1 MLKRLFFLL
10 FLLIK
15 FSSSLS
21 QDTVLVTSYNL
32 LRFDG
37 DIDRNIHFKKVIN
50 ELSADIYI
58 TQELSN
64 SEGVSNFLNNI
75 LNQNNE
81 NRYLSA
87 EFFDENDIDQALFYN
102 KNKFELLSTSSIP
115 GDPRPILLY
124 RLRHINTEKVFFIF
138 NMHLK
143 ASSGSSN
150 ETRRANQIN
159 QLIDYTQQMN
169 TDHYY
174 IAAGDF
180 NIYSTDEPAYRKFFE
195 QTSTG
200 FGKFNDIVDA
210 EGKYNNPIYAEIHT
224 QSPRT
229 SQFGGGASGGL
240 DDRFDFILF
249 SDSLFFGNRTFFIK
263 DSYSVLGNDG
273 NHYNQAINTMPNSV
287 VSQELA
293 DALHDAS
300 DHLPVSAKII
310 FSNEIVIPDNNPP
323 IVSDTL
329 FYINEVPEDNFF
341 IGSLNAVD
349 PDEDDLSFK
358 ILSGNENNFFKIDNE
373 GNLRVDNGSEI
384 TYNNF
389 QSFILIIEVSDGELS
404 ENSQVIINVIEDI
417 PLYYEGLI
425 PDAINI
431 FPNPVSNELNLKT
444 NNKNIYDFKIYNS
457 NGKEVIRIKKLK
469 KNQVI
474 DFSTFNS
481 RLYFCEFKIGSE
493 IYRFKIIKKDL

>member
-1 MLKRLFFLL
+1 
-10 FLLIK
+10 
-15 FSSSLS
+15 
-21 QDTVLVTSYNL
+21 
-32 LRFDG
+32 
-37 DIDRNIHFKKVIN
+37 
-50 ELSADIYI
+50 
-58 TQELSN
+58 
-64 SEGVSNFLNNI
+64 
-75 LNQNNE
+75 
-81 NRYLSA
+81 
-87 EFFDENDIDQALFYN
+87 
-102 KNKFELLSTSSIP
+102 
-115 GDPRPILLY
+115 
-124 RLRHINTEKVFFIF
+124 
-138 NMHLK
+138 MHLK

-349 PDEDDLSFK
+349 PDEDDLSFS
-358 ILSGNENNFFKIDNE
+358 ILS
-373 GNLRVDNGSEI
+373 
-384 TYNNF
+384 
-389 QSFILIIEVSDGELS
+389 LIHI
-404 ENSQVIINVIEDI
+404 
-417 PLYYEGLI
+417 
-425 PDAINI
+425 
-431 FPNPVSNELNLKT
+431 
-444 NNKNIYDFKIYNS
+444 
-457 NGKEVIRIKKLK
+457 
-469 KNQVI
+469 
-474 DFSTFNS
+474 
-481 RLYFCEFKIGSE
+481 
-493 IYRFKIIKKDL
+493 

>member
-37 DIDRNIHFKKVIN
+37 DTDRNIHFKKVIN

-87 EFFDENDIDQALFYN
+87 EFFDENDIDQALFYD

-124 RLRHINTEKVFFIF
+124 RLRHINTEKIFFIF

-358 ILSGNENNFFKIDNE
+358 ILSGNESNFFKIDNE